1 MDSFELNKIAGAILF
16 SLLILLLVGN
26 LASVLYD
33 PSPANPQA
41 YIVEGLETAA
51 ADSSAAAVEEGPSL
65 AMLLAIADIA
75 AGEKSARKCVACHT
89 FDESGANKVGPNLWN
104 IVAQPVAAKS
114 GFNYSSAMAEL
125 GGDWDY
131 DRMDAFLQA
140 PRKYV
145 PGTKMSFAGVRKEQ
159 ERANLIAYMRSLS
172 ASPPPLPQAA
182 EPEASEDGME
192 SEAQPVQ

>member
-16 SLLILLLVGN
+16 SVLLLLGLGN
-26 LASVLYD
+26 LAAVLYA
-33 PSPANPQA
+33 PTPANPQA
-41 YIVEGLETAA
+41 YIVEGLETGTETAA
-51 ADSSAAAVEEGPSL
+51 AATETASADAGTSL
-65 AMLLAIADIA
+65 ALLLASADIA
-75 AGEKSARKCVACHT
+75 AGEKAVRKCVACHT
-89 FDESGANKVGPNLWN
+89 FDQDGANKVGPNLWN
-104 IVAQPVAAKS
+104 IIAQPVAAKS

-159 ERANLIAYMRSLS
+159 ERANIILYMRSLS
-172 ASPPPLPQAA
+172 ASPPPLPAA
-182 EPEASEDGME
+182 P
-192 SEAQPVQ
+192 